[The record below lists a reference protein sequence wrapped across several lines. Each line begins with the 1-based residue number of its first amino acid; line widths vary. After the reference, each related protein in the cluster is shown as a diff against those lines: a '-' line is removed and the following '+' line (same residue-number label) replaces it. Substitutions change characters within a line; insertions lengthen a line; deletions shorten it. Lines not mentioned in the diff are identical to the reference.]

1 MSKLPSRITVKGS
14 TAHFIN
20 SPAELTQCRKCTGW
34 IYQCYINGWK
44 IKVEPTPLNFETE
57 ISLRMEGRRIYQT
70 LKFGT
75 DFELENRTLWH
86 ITNAHRLTK
95 VLPEHSCKTPTIFE
109 PAPLYETAKSKEPNF

>member
-1 MSKLPSRITVKGS
+1 MSKLPSKNTFN
-14 TAHFIN
+14 HFIN
-20 SPAELTQCRKCTGW
+20 SPAELIQCRKCTGW
-34 IYQCYINGWK
+34 IYQCHVNGWQ
-44 IKVEPTPLNFETE
+44 ITVDPIALNFETE

-86 ITNAHRLTK
+86 ITNAHRLAK
-95 VLPEHSCKTPTIFE
+95 VLAEHSCKTPTIFE